1 MKARSFI
8 YKRKFTV
15 SPNSKDV
22 AILLLCRDGGQL
34 FLSAGAYCL
43 GEGYDPWELE
53 LRFFIFFYL

>member
-34 FLSAGAYCL
+34 FLSAGDYCL

-53 LRFFIFFYL
+53 